1 MPYYIWS
8 IEIQGVN
15 KLVKLTLDIA
25 KQLLAV
31 AEQKARQM
39 ELSFD
44 IAIVDEGA
52 NLIAFHRMDNARI
65 AGIEISMGKAWTSVA
80 MQMPTANLAQSALPG
95 GPTYGINTT
104 NQGKITILGGGIPFV
119 IEGKIVGGI
128 GVSGGTS
135 AQDMEVANAVVQA
148 FASIREAGAEAIVNA
163 RIGSIHSF
171 R

>member
-1 MPYYIWS
+1 
-8 IEIQGVN
+8 VN
-15 KLVKLTLDIA
+15 KLVNLTLETA
-25 KQLLAV
+25 KRLLEF

-39 ELSFD
+39 GLSFN

-65 AGIEISMGKAWTSVA
+65 AGIEISKGKAWTSVA

-95 GPTYGINTT
+95 GPAYGINTT
-104 NQGKITILGGGIPFV
+104 NHGKLTILGGGIPLV

-135 AQDMEVANAVVQA
+135 AQDIEVANAAVQA
-148 FASIREAGAEAIVNA
+148 FTSIRGAGAETIANA
-163 RIGSIHSF
+163 RIGSIHSY